1 MDSMTYIE
9 WQTRKIV
16 KYFQKD
22 NVNITR
28 KMKTVFDIQKTIKI
42 IQTFTSGVY
51 NCDEYK
57 DA

>member
-22 NVNITR
+22 NMNITTR
-28 KMKTVFDIQKTIKI
+28 KMKTVFDIQNTIKI

-51 NCDEYK
+51 KFTCD
-57 DA
+57 